1 MTCGRIA
8 LFSAPCGFGK
18 TVASRALLPGTEQ
31 CLRPADI
38 KCLPGGEACFRAFF
52 LLTTVFFQSIIVAG
66 GIGRR
71 PIEYMIH

>member
-31 CLRPADI
+31 WAKTAYGRI
-38 KCLPGGEACFRAFF
+38 GVKVWIYKGEVLNRNRAKK
-52 LLTTVFFQSIIVAG
+52 A
-66 GIGRR
+66 
-71 PIEYMIH
+71 

>member
-1 MTCGRIA
+1 MTCRRIA

-38 KCLPGGEACFRAFF
+38 KCLPGFRRF
-52 LLTTVFFQSIIVAG
+52 SC
-66 GIGRR
+66 
-71 PIEYMIH
+71 

>member
-1 MTCGRIA
+1 MTNGPVIEIRLSEALRTAMTCGRIA

-38 KCLPGGEACFRAFF
+38 KCLPGGRRV
-52 LLTTVFFQSIIVAG
+52 L
-66 GIGRR
+66 GRFSC
-71 PIEYMIH
+71 

>member
-1 MTCGRIA
+1 MTNGPVIGDQAVGGTPHTMTCGRIA

-38 KCLPGGEACFRAFF
+38 KCLPGG
-52 LLTTVFFQSIIVAG
+52 
-66 GIGRR
+66 
-71 PIEYMIH
+71 